1 VTWAQVKALGV
12 DDAAVSGWLKQ
23 GYLHRVL
30 PRVYAVGHPGSST
43 ESDLAAAL
51 LYAGPGAMLSH
62 ATAAWWLGLLD
73 QQPRQIHVSTPRQC
87 RSQTGVTVHR
97 RRACDRIWHE
107 GLPVTTVSQT
117 LLDLAAGGALR
128 TVRRAL
134 AKADYAGTLDLQA
147 VRAQLGAGR
156 PGSATL
162 RKALAEHEPSL
173 ARTKS
178 GLEVLFLEICERAK
192 IPPPEV
198 NVRVVAGKSTRYGA
212 SSESLSSS
220 TATAITAALPKSGA
234 TAAKSSPCAG
244 SATPRCAT
252 PKSSSPSAV
261 TKSSLICAA
270 PGSEQASP
278 GRETQP
284 RSRASARFAA
294 PYTPTSSIA
303 CSRDARAR
311 S

>member
-1 VTWAQVKALGV
+1 MTRQRSKARLAGVAGRQKGRVTWAQIKALGV
-12 DDAAVSGWLKQ
+12 DDAAVSGWLNQ

-117 LLDLAAGGALR
+117 LRDLAAGGALR

-147 VRAQLGAGR
+147 VRAQLGTGR

-198 NVRVVAGKSTRYGA
+198 NVYVGGWEVD
-212 SSESLSSS
+212 
-220 TATAITAALPKSGA
+220 ALWREQRIAVELDGYRNHR
-234 TAAKSSPCAG
+234 SPAQVRRDRRKELALRG
-244 SATPRCAT
+244 
-252 PKSSSPSAV
+252 
-261 TKSSLICAA
+261 I
-270 PGSEQASP
+270 G
-278 GRETQP
+278 
-284 RSRASARFAA
+284 
-294 PYTPTSSIA
+294 YTPLRYSEEQLAQRRDEVIA
-303 CSRDARAR
+303 DLHRARA
-311 S
+311 